1 MRRQIVWMRMSA
13 KVLGEGQDLTMVVKR
28 ILMPVVLPYCALS
41 QQEVL
46 NASLSDQINQPS
58 PI

>member
-13 KVLGEGQDLTMVVKR
+13 KVFREGQDLTMMVKKV
-28 ILMPVVLPYCALS
+28 LMPVVLPYCALS

-46 NASLSDQINQPS
+46 PASLSDQINQPS